1 MGIPVWF
8 DWDGEV
14 VRMFV
19 GKDTPKVHRLRRD
32 PKASVLVTNHIDEP
46 ERWVAF
52 DGLVSIT
59 DTGGFELAERLAP
72 RYWGLIST
80 LSNRRSW
87 MNERC
92 PNQEEDCK
100 MRLGEIVRNGSEV
113 RPPSPRRRPSPV
125 WTASRDPILP
135 PQKRVARRPRG

>member
-32 PKASVLVTNHIDEP
+32 PKASVLVNHIDEP

-59 DTGGFELAERLAP
+59 EPVDSKLSGSRHGTGTSKILRSERPGEAHPTFLLTRADKKMLGANLNLVQP
-72 RYWGLIST
+72 TFLDERALPQSRRGLQNAT
-80 LSNRRSW
+80 RR
-87 MNERC
+87 NCTER
-92 PNQEEDCK
+92 
-100 MRLGEIVRNGSEV
+100 IGSE
-113 RPPSPRRRPSPV
+113 
-125 WTASRDPILP
+125 A
-135 PQKRVARRPRG
+135 A

>member
-72 RYWGLIST
+72 RYWDLEDPAKRKMLDGWRSAPDGFCLLT
-80 LSNRRSW
+80 LEPTKTRT
-87 MNERC
+87 
-92 PNQEEDCK
+92 
-100 MRLGEIVRNGSEV
+100 GG
-113 RPPSPRRRPSPV
+113 
-125 WTASRDPILP
+125 
-135 PQKRVARRPRG
+135 